1 MLRHRTRLT
10 VALGA
15 AGAVLAA
22 VLLLVALT
30 GPSDRPPGNGA
41 LTTAP
46 GSYLGVYLTGIP
58 GSYAPITRFSAA
70 TQVRPNVAVYYSAWF
85 EPFRSGF
92 ARAAAEHHAV
102 TLVQINPAGISLR
115 AIASGRYD
123 AYLDSYA
130 VAVRSYRHPVIIGFG
145 HEMNGWWSS
154 WGYRHTTPAVFT
166 AAWRHVV
173 TVFRTDRVKNVTW
186 LWTVNVI
193 DFRGAIRDPSP
204 WWPGDRYV
212 TWVGLDGY
220 YRTSALRFAALFGPT
235 IRVVRTL
242 TRDPIL
248 ISETGA
254 APAAGQPAKIA
265 DLFGGVR
272 AYGLLGAVWFDAVGH
287 QDWRIRG
294 AASINAFRRAASSY
308 PLR

>member
-1 MLRHRTRLT
+1 
-10 VALGA
+10 
-15 AGAVLAA
+15 
-22 VLLLVALT
+22 
-30 GPSDRPPGNGA
+30 
-41 LTTAP
+41 
-46 GSYLGVYLTGIP
+46 
-58 GSYAPITRFSAA
+58 
-70 TQVRPNVAVYYSAWF
+70 
-85 EPFRSGF
+85 
-92 ARAAAEHHAV
+92 
-102 TLVQINPAGISLR
+102 
-115 AIASGRYD
+115 
-123 AYLDSYA
+123 